1 MTLSTNLEVIAVAD
15 LPSLS
20 LQQANPLTLREGG
33 TLKLNTL
40 SNDLKLQIS
49 SPDTDGSEQLRL
61 RLGKVPASLIFENVN
76 PDDKVSRP
84 ITGILNEDGSRDLI
98 IDAADL
104 PFFLGLMEH
113 LSARG
118 ITCPLPVHDRNGE
131 ALGRLAGRPAASM
144 TIRDL
149 GDYFAA
155 LTKKGLARA
164 SVARQAATLRTF
176 YAFLQLEGVIAESP
190 AELIKAARRD
200 DNIPGTLSPAQ
211 VDRLLASPEG
221 DDPRAQR
228 DRALLELLYAT
239 GCRASEVSTLR
250 LTDVHLA
257 ESFCTCRG
265 KGNKERVVPLGRRA
279 VAATSAWLSDA
290 RKTFAA
296 RAGGTPSWALL
307 SARGNRL
314 SRMRIWEIVRL
325 HADQAG
331 IPPDIG
337 PHTLRHSFAT
347 HLVAGGVDLRHVQEM
362 LGHSSIATTQRY
374 THVDA
379 SRLKAVHEKFHP
391 RR

>member
-1 MTLSTNLEVIAVAD
+1 MTD
-15 LPSLS
+15 
-20 LQQANPLTLREGG
+20 
-33 TLKLNTL
+33 
-40 SNDLKLQIS
+40 
-49 SPDTDGSEQLRL
+49 SPKPRRTRKILLDGSVSTGQGAATPELIDRFLAYVRHERALSVNTQAAYRRDLRDYAAWL
-61 RLGKVPASLIFENVN
+61 
-76 PDDKVSRP
+76 
-84 ITGILNEDGSRDLI
+84 GSRG
-98 IDAADL
+98 AA
-104 PFFLGLMEH
+104 G
-113 LSARG
+113 
-118 ITCPLPVHDRNGE
+118 VNV
-131 ALGRLAGRPAASM
+131 
-144 TIRDL
+144 RDL

-176 YAFLQLEGVIAESP
+176 YAFLQLEGVVAESP
-190 AELIKAARRD
+190 AELISSARRD
-200 DNIPGTLSPAQ
+200 DFIPATLSPEQ
-211 VDRLLASPEG
+211 VDRLLAAPEG
-221 DDPRAQR
+221 GTPRARR

-250 LTDVHLA
+250 VGDVHLA
-257 ESFCTCRG
+257 ENFCTCRG

-279 VAATSAWLSDA
+279 VGALAAWLEA
-290 RKTFAA
+290 GRPTFAA
-296 RAGGTPSWALL
+296 RGGATATWAIL

-325 HADQAG
+325 HADAAG

-362 LGHSSIATTQRY
+362 LGHASIATTQRY

-379 SRLKAVHEKFHP
+379 GRLKAVHGKFHP